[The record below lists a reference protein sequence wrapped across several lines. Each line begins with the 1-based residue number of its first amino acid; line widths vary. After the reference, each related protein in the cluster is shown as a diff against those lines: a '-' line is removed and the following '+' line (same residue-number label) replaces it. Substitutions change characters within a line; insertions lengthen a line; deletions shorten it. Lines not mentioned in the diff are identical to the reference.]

1 MDKIVSEYNK
11 TADDKEF
18 LTNLEK
24 FSFFMNE
31 FNSLK
36 YKMIR
41 EPNDPTM
48 KFILKE
54 LEKIP
59 KIKNGDILYNERF
72 VKSFY
77 RIFWDLLSKLGIGT
91 QNFYDFIEALIYQLN
106 RFTNKD
112 YIIYDCHSTDK
123 YNCGRAMSI
132 INKHPSQ
139 FLIYNTD
146 DKGYMDVNT
155 QMNYMTCENLENRG
169 KREKVDKKVIEKH
182 YGRFAKRILKEIAT
196 FKEFQVKME
205 ETNKGIML
213 YLSNSNEVKDIK
225 EKNLFRFLI
234 PFDYPSS
241 PPSGTFNDLTIS
253 EIDIDW
259 KPNSSLREIID
270 RILTKQKRNE
280 FPKHKLL
287 MCYLLDL

>member
-1 MDKIVSEYNK
+1 MDKFVSEYNK
-11 TADDKEF
+11 NRNDKEF
-18 LTNLEK
+18 LTNLK
-24 FSFFMNE
+24 NFSFFMNG
-31 FNSLK
+31 FGSLK

-41 EPNDPTM
+41 QSNDSTM
-48 KFILKE
+48 KFIIKE

-59 KIKNGDILYNERF
+59 KIENEEILYNESF
-72 VKSFY
+72 TESFY
-77 RIFWDLLSKLGIGT
+77 RIFWDLLSKLGVGT
-91 QNFYDFIEALIYQLN
+91 QNFYDFIEALIFQLN
-106 RFTNKD
+106 RFTTKD

-155 QMNYMTCENLENRG
+155 QMMYLSCENLGDAGKRG
-169 KREKVDKKVIEKH
+169 KVDIKIIEKY
-182 YGRFAKRILKEIAT
+182 YGRFAKRILKEING
-196 FKEFQVKME
+196 FKDFQIKME

-213 YLSNSNEVKDIK
+213 YLSNLKD
-225 EKNLFRFLI
+225 KNLIRLLI

-241 PPSGTFNDLTIS
+241 APSGTFNDLTIS

-259 KPNSSLREIID
+259 NPNSSLREIVN
-270 RILTKQKRNE
+270 RLLAKQKKNE